1 MELLASINALK
12 EIKKRSRIV
21 LYTDSKY
28 LIDGINNWIKKW
40 KSNNWKTSNKKDVK
54 NKDLWLLLESC
65 INFHSVTWIWV
76 KGHSGNIFNEEAD
89 QLARKRAE
97 SL

>member
-12 EIKKRSRIV
+12 EIKKNSTV
-21 LYTDSKY
+21 LLYTDSKY

-40 KSNNWKTSNKKDVK
+40 KSNNWKTSNKKEVK
-54 NKDLWLLLESC
+54 NKDLWLLLDNC
-65 INFHSVTWIWV
+65 INFHSATWRWV
-76 KGHSGNIFNEEAD
+76 KGHSGNIFNEEVD